1 MVYEYIVGRHRTSQ
15 SPTFTYCPQSLQYA
29 PLMIYRSGN
38 INHKIRYPFAL
49 LSTSTQIRDEAL
61 DILYSQNTF
70 HIKLNQGCFD
80 GYWHVPW
87 KLDSITK
94 LAVEFAYNS
103 LFRLGWRWDEL
114 DQAKMRDVRW
124 DLLRR
129 MSGLRSVRMFVSAGY
144 TDGLK
149 YWPTKPRSVF
159 DSLLIRSPREAVVF
173 RQMMRDFV
181 ASIPPSVT
189 EVEFG
194 LEEAGRATQKLFY
207 DTETLDA
214 GYKVFVPAAYMQ
226 QRYEEFKSLQS
237 SDVGL

>member
-15 SPTFTYCPQSLQYA
+15 SPTFTYCPHNPPPVSYG
-29 PLMIYRSGN
+29 PLTSSVDQ
-38 INHKIRYPFAL
+38 KIRYPFAL

-61 DILYSQNTF
+61 DILYTQNTF
-70 HIKLNQGCFD
+70 HFKLNQGCLD
-80 GYWHVPW
+80 AYWHVPW
-87 KLDSITK
+87 KVNSITK

-103 LFRLGWRWDEL
+103 PWSWDDL

-124 DLLRR
+124 DLLRQ
-129 MSGLRSVRMFVSAGY
+129 MSGLRSVRMFVSAGH
-144 TDGLK
+144 TDELS
-149 YWPTKPRSVF
+149 YWPRKPL
-159 DSLLIRSPREAVVF
+159 DDLLIRHPRGAVRF